1 MQISPDN
8 GKREKETPSTLNS
21 SLTINKHGASTQV
34 LSSYKSKTHMLLPPF
49 PPQEGKQKKNGE
61 RARRKL
67 AGVQPCEF
75 PDISPSL
82 VR

>member
-49 PPQEGKQKKNGE
+49 PPQEGKQKKKMENE
-61 RARRKL
+61 L
-67 AGVQPCEF
+67 AGSLREF
-75 PDISPSL
+75 NLVNSPTYLLHS
-82 VR
+82 